1 MLIAAVA
8 SIKRNQRK
16 AMIHAN
22 KEVLGFSRGHRRGR
36 YDDRKP
42 VHDHQDITRHQG
54 NAAEPT

>member
-1 MLIAAVA
+1 
-8 SIKRNQRK
+8 
-16 AMIHAN
+16 MIHAN